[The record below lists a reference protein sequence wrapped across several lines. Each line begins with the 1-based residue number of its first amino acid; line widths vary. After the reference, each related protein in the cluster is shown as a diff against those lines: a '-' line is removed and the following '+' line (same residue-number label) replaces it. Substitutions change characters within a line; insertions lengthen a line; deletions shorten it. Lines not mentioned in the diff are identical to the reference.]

1 MNAPGCLYPAP
12 DAEGLTCSIR
22 RARLVCWFRGPSCQY
37 PGEIQMSTYRV
48 AQVAAAGGPFEIVE
62 REVPQPGPG
71 HVRMAVDACGIC
83 HSDAVFVNAVL
94 PGVRFPLVP
103 GHEIAGHIEE
113 LGEGTQDSGWQV
125 GDRVAVG
132 WFGGSCGHCT
142 PCRQG
147 DFVVC
152 ENLKVPGWAYDG
164 GYAESVIAPADAL
177 ARIPDALTAT
187 DAAPLACAGVT
198 TYNGLRRSSARPGDL
213 VAVLG
218 IGGLGHLGVKYA
230 AAMGFETVA
239 IARGAAKADFAK
251 QLGAHHYID
260 STADTT
266 VADALQSLGGA
277 KVVLATAANSDA
289 ITATVEGLSPRGELV
304 VIGADAEPLGISPN
318 QLLMSGKIIRGHPS
332 GTAQDVQDTM
342 AFSALHGIRPMVEI
356 VPLDQADEAYQKMMS
371 GAARFRMVLTTR

>member
-1 MNAPGCLYPAP
+1 
-12 DAEGLTCSIR
+12 
-22 RARLVCWFRGPSCQY
+22 
-37 PGEIQMSTYRV
+37 MSTRRV

-71 HVRMAVDACGIC
+71 HVRIAVDACGVC
-83 HSDAVFVNAVL
+83 HSDSVFVNAEL
-94 PGVRFPLVP
+94 PGVRFPLIP
-103 GHEIAGHIEE
+103 GHEIAGRIEA
-113 LGEGTQDSGWQV
+113 LGEGAQDRGWQV

-132 WFGGSCGHCT
+132 WFGGSCGYCT

-147 DFVVC
+147 DFIVC
-152 ENLKVPGWAYDG
+152 ANLKVPGWAYDG
-164 GYAESVIAPADAL
+164 GYAEAVIAPTDAL
-177 ARIPDALTAT
+177 ARIPDTLAAA
-187 DAAPLACAGVT
+187 DAAPMACAGVT

-218 IGGLGHLGVKYA
+218 IGGLGHLAVKYA

-239 IARGAAKADFAK
+239 IARGAGKADFAK

-260 STADTT
+260 STAGTA
-266 VADALQSLGGA
+266 VADALQALGGA

-289 ITATVEGLSPRGELV
+289 ITATVGGLSHRGELV
-304 VIGADAEPLGISPN
+304 VIGVDPAPLGISPN
-318 QLLMSGKIIRGHPS
+318 QLLMSGKIVRGHPS
-332 GTAQDVQDTM
+332 GTAQDVQDTL

-356 VPLDQADEAYQKMMS
+356 VPLDRAAEAYRKMIS